1 MHTAWTLDS
10 VRELVAAVLAAAQ
23 RSGLLHLAQSA
34 PLVAAGLSLLTLTAT
49 VVLLRALVRVPLTLR
64 AVAWRAPLSRRLSH
78 WVRARDY
85 TGDAFFLADGA
96 QDRWLERRRA
106 GLERLAATLRE
117 RAPDSIDWGKSL
129 REGFSDLRFADANRV
144 PFRFARVMRETFDL
158 STVVTRSEGPRLRD
172 LDGRWNLDVSGSY
185 GVNVAGYEQYKEW
198 MGRGLE
204 RVKDVGAVLGPLH
217 PVVAENLEILR
228 GFSKLDEVSFHG
240 SGTEAVM
247 AAVRLARFNTRRR
260 FIVCFAGAYHGWWDG
275 VQTSLGS
282 ERPLVDCLTLEDMHP
297 ASLEL
302 IRRRAGEI
310 AAVLVNPVQSFH
322 PNAPP
327 PNDAVLL
334 TNSIRKAEGSTTAY
348 GQWLHKLREL
358 CTAVGVPLVFDEV
371 YSGFRLSVGGAQEYF
386 GVHADMVVYGKTVA
400 GGMPIGVVCGRHEL
414 MRRFDPERPMRLA
427 YVIGTFSAHPVV
439 MGAMNE
445 FLHWASRPETAD
457 LYVLANRRTKE
468 WASEVNCALQAA
480 RLPVRVVQL
489 GTIWTLEFTIPGRY
503 HWLLQYYLR
512 AQGVTL
518 SWVGTGRCLV
528 SLDFQPGDY
537 ADLTQKLLAA
547 ARAMQQDG
555 WWIREEEDPGLVRRM
570 NRRLVSELLSS
581 LLPLPR
587 AVSAFCREVMRRKH
601 DDHVASH
608 SHFVNRMGHLLSSSA
623 FISSYYL
630 VLKDPV
636 SAMCIG
642 LPALF
647 VRQIGHAVFEPPCH
661 DKEELLLGFTTRSKT
676 LVVGSYLAIP
686 TIHLFLADSLSRRS
700 ILALVPTVAQEW
712 LLLTIVVVL
721 GHVGML
727 AWTHGLKNALVW
739 WVKLMTDP
747 FTDLL
752 TYTVPVLRELRSRI
766 VSRLQT
772 VR

>member
-49 VVLLRALVRVPLTLR
+49 VLLLRALVRVPLTLR

-282 ERPLVDCLTLEDMHP
+282 ERPLIDCLTLADMHP

-480 RLPVRVVQL
+480 RL
-489 GTIWTLEFTIPGRY
+489 
-503 HWLLQYYLR
+503 
-512 AQGVTL
+512 
-518 SWVGTGRCLV
+518 
-528 SLDFQPGDY
+528 
-537 ADLTQKLLAA
+537 
-547 ARAMQQDG
+547 
-555 WWIREEEDPGLVRRM
+555 
-570 NRRLVSELLSS
+570 
-581 LLPLPR
+581 
-587 AVSAFCREVMRRKH
+587 
-601 DDHVASH
+601 
-608 SHFVNRMGHLLSSSA
+608 
-623 FISSYYL
+623 
-630 VLKDPV
+630 
-636 SAMCIG
+636 
-642 LPALF
+642 
-647 VRQIGHAVFEPPCH
+647 
-661 DKEELLLGFTTRSKT
+661 
-676 LVVGSYLAIP
+676 
-686 TIHLFLADSLSRRS
+686 
-700 ILALVPTVAQEW
+700 
-712 LLLTIVVVL
+712 
-721 GHVGML
+721 
-727 AWTHGLKNALVW
+727 
-739 WVKLMTDP
+739 
-747 FTDLL
+747 
-752 TYTVPVLRELRSRI
+752 
-766 VSRLQT
+766 
-772 VR
+772 